1 MAKFDQ
7 TVLAAVA
14 REREIE
20 LTTWGRKSGKPSRV
34 VLWVFGDGERVFIRS
49 GGGLQ
54 RDWPQNFLARG
65 RAILHV
71 DGHDVPVTGRHVD
84 DPALARDVSSM
95 AIRKYRSNVQRSN
108 EDEPLTPGERA
119 TFELFPD
126 ESVAAS

>member
-7 TVLAAVA
+7 RVMDAVA

-49 GGGLQ
+49 GGGLL
-54 RDWPQNFLARG
+54 RDWPQNFLTRG

-119 TFELFPD
+119 TFEFFPD
-126 ESVAAS
+126 ESLAAS

>member
-7 TVLAAVA
+7 TVLDAVA

-49 GGGLQ
+49 GGGLL

-84 DPALARDVSSM
+84 DPSLARDVSSM
-95 AIRKYRSNVQRSN
+95 AIRQYRSNVQRSN
-108 EDEPLTPGERA
+108 EGEPLTPGERA